1 MKRGLWLIV
10 VLAGA
15 LGLAAGIGV
24 RWYWPD
30 EEPASTAAA
39 DATGPAAIIGERR
52 PAFSLPNRAGNRRA
66 IEDFDGQVVLVNFW
80 ATWCP
85 PCVRE
90 MPALDA
96 LQQELGDRG
105 LQVVGVALDDTDAVR
120 EFAREHDIGYPL
132 LVGSRKAFDLAGE
145 YGNARGTLPYTVVV
159 GREGLIRATHMG
171 ALTQAEARALV
182 EPWL

>member
-15 LGLAAGIGV
+15 VGLAAGIGV
-24 RWYWPD
+24 RWYWAD
-30 EEPASTAAA
+30 DEPAPVAA
-39 DATGPAAIIGERR
+39 DASGTTAVIGERR

-66 IEDFDGQVVLVNFW
+66 IEDFAGKVVLVNFW

-96 LQQELGDRG
+96 LQQELGGQG
-105 LQVVGVALDDTDAVR
+105 LQVLGIALDDTDAVR

-132 LVGSRKAFDLAGE
+132 LVGSRKGFELAGD

-159 GREGLIRATHMG
+159 DRGGIIRETHMG